1 MRCNHAQSS
10 TLAHFYITVCLKKVK
25 EEKKVA
31 NRADKDFR
39 SIHADRSIADR
50 LKLASSTIGTSHR

>member
-1 MRCNHAQSS
+1 MRNHQHWHIS
-10 TLAHFYITVCLKKVK
+10 TLCLKKVK

-39 SIHADRSIADR
+39 SIRADRSIADR